1 MNWEVIHSYLPRY
14 IDAFRLTV
22 RTGLIGIGIALILGI
37 VCAFFMHFRIPGF
50 SQIAGIY
57 VELFRNTP
65 LPEKAL

>member
-37 VCAFFMHFRIPGF
+37 VCAFFIRERPGINHL
-50 SQIAGIY
+50 IAVLADGLIQ
-57 VELFRNTP
+57 F
-65 LPEKAL
+65 